1 MSTRFKTS
9 FLSMAISS
17 VAILS
22 LTACSSHQMNQL
34 GLRSSSVNTY
44 PNNMGTVELCEV
56 ANGYRATNQTA
67 VSVDS
72 EVWRRKLSNEQC
84 DNIVKELYMSH
95 FIRSLS
101 NTTVTPA
108 NKPSTP
114 YPTPLPAEPV
124 KPN

>member
-1 MSTRFKTS
+1 MTTRFKTA
-9 FLSMAISS
+9 LISLA
-17 VAILS
+17 VMS

-44 PNNMGTVELCEV
+44 PNNMDTVELCEV

-72 EVWRRKLSNEQC
+72 EVWRRQLSNEQC
-84 DNIVKELYMSH
+84 ESIVRELYMSR

-108 NKPSTP
+108 NESNTP
-114 YPTPLPAEPV
+114 HPTPLPAEPV
-124 KPN
+124 KPK